1 MDKDQYS
8 SLERSQTNLKPIIQ
22 SEYNPYKSG
31 HDRTPLCMPHTS
43 CTITATG
50 RNFLKYSNFLKENQD
65 F

>member
-1 MDKDQYS
+1 MDHIEHCEIQRLS
-8 SLERSQTNLKPIIQ
+8 LLERSQINLKPIIQ

-43 CTITATG
+43 CTITAMG
-50 RNFLKYSNFLKENQD
+50 RGLLKENLD